1 MVTSKEF
8 EANIKSTLAV
18 GEEFAS
24 SSINEI
30 DENELIKIT
39 KKLIT
44 IYEYL
49 INDDEI
55 REKAFRIVCKLGKNY
70 AEILDVIIDSAIRY
84 NQNQKIE
91 DADPYNPNSYDA
103 LANIGNG
110 NGKVISY
117 LRETVKVERGIPRYE
132 AIKSLCKVNDSL
144 ADRFLLEM
152 VSGKRLKD
160 IASLDQYEFQTISRI
175 KGKKFFEGHIQESPS

>member
-39 KKLIT
+39 KKLIM

-55 REKAFRIVCKLGKNY
+55 REKAFQIVCKLGKNY

-91 DADPYNPNSYDA
+91 DADPYNPNSYDV
-103 LANIGNG
+103 LANIGNE
-110 NGKVISY
+110 KVISY

-175 KGKKFFEGHIQESPS
+175 KGEKFFEGHIQKSPS